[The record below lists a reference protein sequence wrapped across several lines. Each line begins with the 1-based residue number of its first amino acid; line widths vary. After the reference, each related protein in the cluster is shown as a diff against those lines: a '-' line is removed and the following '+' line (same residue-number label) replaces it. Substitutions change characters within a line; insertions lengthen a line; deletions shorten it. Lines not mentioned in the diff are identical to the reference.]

1 MSVSVWI
8 LNLVILA
15 VVLTADL
22 GRRKIT
28 PMRLLRPVIAA
39 AVIIPFFF
47 KGAAGSGHGL
57 LLEIGGVAAGA
68 ILGVLAGTLIRV
80 SYDDKAG
87 RLVSWAGLPYAIVW
101 VAVTAGRIYFTYG
114 ASHVFGRQLGT
125 WMITNQI
132 TVGALTDSLIFVSIA
147 MLVGR
152 TGILAAK
159 ARIAMK
165 GRTRSHAPGAA
176 LVGDGEAVA
185 GLRLAPGDTR
195 RHRRR
200 HSPGRHTT
208 EGVDKR

>member
-1 MSVSVWI
+1 MDASVWI

-15 VVLTADL
+15 VVLSADL

-39 AVIIPFFF
+39 AIIIPFFF

-57 LLEIGGVAAGA
+57 LLELGGVVAGA
-68 ILGVLAGTLIRV
+68 ALGALAGTLIRV
-80 SYDDKAG
+80 SYDDTAG
-87 RLVSWAGLPYAIVW
+87 RLVSWAGLPYAAVW

-114 ASHVFGRQLGT
+114 ASHVFGAQLGA
-125 WMITNQI
+125 WMHANQI
-132 TVGALTDSLIFVSIA
+132 TVGALTDSLIFVSIV

-165 GRTRSHAPGAA
+165 GQAKPEAPNAA
-176 LVGDGEAVA
+176 LISDGEVGA
-185 GLRLAPGDTR
+185 GAG
-195 RHRRR
+195 
-200 HSPGRHTT
+200 
-208 EGVDKR
+208 